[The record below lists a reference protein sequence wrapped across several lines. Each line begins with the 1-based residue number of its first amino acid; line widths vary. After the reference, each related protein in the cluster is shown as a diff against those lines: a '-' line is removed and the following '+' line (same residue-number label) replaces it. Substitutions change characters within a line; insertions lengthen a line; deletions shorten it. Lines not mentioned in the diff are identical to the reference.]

1 MVNEQFLPDFGTP
14 LPNQLSS
21 LSLGAQ
27 LSALIPQL
35 PSVGAANSAQLLQLV
50 NSLLSSNVDLST
62 IGLRENAGLSTAL
75 NNFLVNSSPTNAVG
89 DRLRQSILAAL
100 QQPTIAPNSSSTTV
114 SDLSQFSIRAAGTV
128 EIRGRSDLDGN
139 PLDLQD
145 DALIYAGQ
153 GFSIRGN
160 AILPVQRD
168 TNGNPLRDSQGRLL
182 LVDRALAVSANNVL
196 GEIRP
201 NTFSNFPQVIGV
213 QQIDIPS
220 YNSLEQQFL
229 TPLTNGIVP
238 VTFNAARSN
247 IQTAARWQQNFP
259 AGGTVAQPRVI
270 RVTNG
275 DLNIPTG
282 ISLSNAVVIVEN
294 GDIDLRNGNQQFNN
308 VTLVTR
314 RGDILLGN
322 VRATN
327 LTALSSGELSTGS
340 DASFNGNTL
349 LTTANGNISFRGATT
364 NLNASQNLR
373 VISHGEI
380 DYRSNRETLGSFLS
394 TGDFVANGNT
404 NLRGTIS
411 SRSSVFLNGNTTI
424 TAVPIVLPVDTTAPV
439 ISFSLTNDTGISGD
453 RITNNPAI
461 TGLVTDN
468 RNVTALQASLDG
480 TNFVNILP
488 QRAANGSINL
498 NAAQLVTINNGV
510 ALNDGVYN
518 LQIRAQDQAG
528 NTNTASLS
536 FTLDTTALAPSQLAL
551 SAASDSGSSNSDR
564 FTNVRNPQITG
575 SGEVGSLLTLFDG
588 TQQVGQTTIGLDG
601 TWQITVAPNLTDGL
615 HLLTAQLVD
624 RAGNSSVASA
634 SLAITIGNT
643 DPVTQLTGTIQNTNL
658 EPLVGILVE
667 LGGQQATTD
676 VNGQFV
682 LTIPAGSTSSDT
694 LRVNGQQLANGIT
707 YPFVAESIPLLL
719 GRALDQGVNNQI
731 NRPIFLPAID
741 VSSGTQVVA
750 GVATVTTNPNIPNA
764 QVTVVADG
772 LRNQDGTAFTG
783 SLSITAVPT
792 NRTPAAL
799 PPNVNPALV
808 VTIQPANAVFNPPAL
823 LTLPNRGNNAPGT
836 LLDLWSIN
844 PATGLFDIVGQGQVS
859 ANGLE
864 INTISG
870 GIRNSSWHFFDPG
883 MTGGGYGTVTIIDN
897 GFGNG

>member
-1 MVNEQFLPDFGTP
+1 MVNEQLFPDSGTP
-14 LPNQLSS
+14 LPSQLSS

-27 LSALIPQL
+27 LSALVPQL
-35 PSVGAANSAQLLQLV
+35 PVVGAANSSQLLQLV

-100 QQPTIAPNSSSTTV
+100 QQPTIAPNSSITTV

-160 AILPVQRD
+160 ATLPVQRD

-196 GEIRP
+196 GEIRQ

-259 AGGTVAQPRVI
+259 AGGTNAQPRII

-327 LTALSSGELSTGS
+327 LTVLSSGELSTGS
-340 DASFNGNTL
+340 EASFNGNTL
-349 LTTANGNISFRGATT
+349 LTTRNGNISFRGATT

-373 VISHGEI
+373 VIAHGEI
-380 DYRSNRETLGSFLS
+380 DYRSNRETLGNFLS

-439 ISFSLTNDTGISGD
+439 ISFSLTNDTGIVGD

-468 RNVTALQASLDG
+468 RNVTVLQASLDG
-480 TNFVNILP
+480 VNFVNILP

-498 NAAQLVTINNGV
+498 NAAQLVIINNGV
-510 ALNDGVYN
+510 ALNDSVYN

-551 SAASDSGSSNSDR
+551 SAASDSGSSDSDR

-601 TWQITVAPNLTDGL
+601 SWQITVAPNLNDGL

-624 RAGNSSVASA
+624 RAGNSSAASA
-634 SLAITIGNT
+634 ALAITIGNT
-643 DPVTQLTGTIQNTNL
+643 DPVTQLTGVIQNTNL

-667 LGGQQATTD
+667 LGGQQAVTD

-682 LTIPAGSTSSDT
+682 LAIPLGSTNDT

-719 GRALDQGVNNQI
+719 GRNLEQGVNNQI

-750 GVATVTTNPNIPNA
+750 GVATITTNPNIPNA

-823 LTLPNRGNNAPGT
+823 LTLPNRGNDAPGT

-883 MTGGGYGTVTIIDN
+883 MTGGGYGNPLPTGNTVAS
-897 GFGNG
+897 